1 MADFIN
7 IMPEGEYKFVLDED
21 LASKQ
26 IDALRNAEINKL
38 LDQRQ
43 QFLASGKIKE
53 DPDILAIN
61 QRLIELTDSRAPKN
75 FATDIKDQT
84 EDVLSGALE
93 SDRTKGFF
101 KLADFENMSEGQK
114 FIKAEQNKIINLRRR
129 LITFLLPQIADQ
141 KLKSIIIGEV
151 DIYDKEYLDF
161 QSKVD
166 FFADKDD
173 VEVVKSEFENDFDDW
188 YLRLLDIYSKAHSDI
203 DHQ

>member
-1 MADFIN
+1 
-7 IMPEGEYKFVLDED
+7 MPEGEYKFVLDED

-26 IDALRNAEINKL
+26 LDVVRNAEINKL
-38 LDQRQ
+38 LDQRKI
-43 QFLASGKIKE
+43 LLVSGKIKE

-61 QRLIELTDSRAPKN
+61 QRLIELTDPKK
-75 FATDIKDQT
+75 FAAYSTAVEDQVEGVMT
-84 EDVLSGALE
+84 SALE

-203 DHQ
+203 DH